1 MIDML
6 VGIIGKSNV
15 GKSTFFNAVTDL
27 SVQTANYPFT
37 TIEPNV
43 GVAYVRIE
51 CVCKEFEVM
60 DNPIHSVCVD
70 GIRFVPIK
78 VIDIAGLVPGAHLGK
93 GVGNKFLDDSRQA
106 DALIHVVDAS
116 GSTDAEGR
124 PVGAG
129 TADPLYDIK
138 FVEEEFDQWLCSI
151 VGKEWNKFSRE
162 AENKGQKIDALL
174 AKRLS
179 GLSIDDIQITKAIHQ
194 SNLDNKKPVMWSEYD
209 ILKFSKNVRILSK
222 PTIIAAN
229 KIDISSTE
237 ENISTI
243 RDKGYKNIVPCAAE
257 AEVLLKRAA
266 KNKILHYL
274 PGDHAFEIRP
284 NANLT
289 DQQMKVLNT
298 ISLLFKKY
306 GSTGVQDALN
316 KLCFDSLKLIAVFPV
331 EDEFKLTDKKGNV
344 LPDTYLL
351 PEGSTPKDLAMKIH
365 ADLAKSFLY
374 AVDARKKQRL
384 GAEYTL
390 KHKDV
395 IKLVSAASRR

>member
-1 MIDML
+1 MIGML

-138 FVEEEFDQWLCSI
+138 FVEEEFDQWLCSV
-151 VGKEWNKFSRE
+151 VGKEWNKFARE
-162 AENKGQKIDALL
+162 AENKGQKIDVLL

-179 GLSIDDIQITKAIHQ
+179 GLSISDIQITKAIHQ
-194 SNLDNKKPVMWSEYD
+194 SNLDNKKPVMWDEED
-209 ILKFSKNVRILSK
+209 ILKFSKTVRILSK

-229 KIDISSTE
+229 KIDIVSTAI
-237 ENISTI
+237 NITTM
-243 RDKGYKNIVPCAAE
+243 REKGYNNIIPCAAE

-266 KNKILHYL
+266 KNKILYYL

-284 NANLT
+284 NTNLT
-289 DQQMKVLNT
+289 DQQMKALNT

-306 GSTGVQDALN
+306 GSTGVQDVLN

-331 EDEFKLTDKKGNV
+331 EDEFKLTDKKSNV

-351 PEGSTPKDLAMKIH
+351 PEGSNPKDLAMKIH

-384 GAEYTL
+384 GAEYIL
-390 KHKDV
+390 KHRDV

>member
-162 AENKGQKIDALL
+162 AENKGLKIDVLL

-194 SNLDNKKPVMWSEYD
+194 SNLDNKKPVMWNEDD

-243 RDKGYKNIVPCAAE
+243 RDKGYNNIIPCAAE

-284 NANLT
+284 NANLN

-384 GAEYTL
+384 GADYML

>member
-116 GSTDAEGR
+116 GSTDTEGR

-138 FVEEEFDQWLCSI
+138 FVEEEFDQWLCSV
-151 VGKEWNKFSRE
+151 VGKEWNKFARE
-162 AENKGQKIDALL
+162 AENKGQKIDVLL

-179 GLSIDDIQITKAIHQ
+179 GLSISDIQITKAIHQ
-194 SNLDNKKPVMWSEYD
+194 SNLDNKKPVIWDEED
-209 ILKFSKNVRILSK
+209 ILKFSKTVRILSK

-229 KIDISSTE
+229 KIDIASTAI
-237 ENISTI
+237 NITTM
-243 RDKGYKNIVPCAAE
+243 REKGYNNIIPCAAE

-266 KNKILHYL
+266 KNKILYYL

-284 NANLT
+284 NTNLT
-289 DQQMKVLNT
+289 DQQMKALNT

-306 GSTGVQDALN
+306 GSTGVQDVLN

-331 EDEFKLTDKKGNV
+331 EDEFKFTDKKGNV

-384 GAEYTL
+384 GAEHIL
-390 KHKDV
+390 KHRDV

>member
-1 MIDML
+1 
-6 VGIIGKSNV
+6 
-15 GKSTFFNAVTDL
+15 
-27 SVQTANYPFT
+27 
-37 TIEPNV
+37 
-43 GVAYVRIE
+43 
-51 CVCKEFEVM
+51 
-60 DNPIHSVCVD
+60 
-70 GIRFVPIK
+70 
-78 VIDIAGLVPGAHLGK
+78 VPGAHLGK

-129 TADPLYDIK
+129 SADPLYDIK

-151 VGKEWNKFSRE
+151 VGKEWNKFARE
-162 AENKGQKIDALL
+162 AENKGQKIDVLL

-179 GLSIDDIQITKAIHQ
+179 GLSISDIHITKAIHQ
-194 SNLDNKKPVMWSEYD
+194 SNLDNKKPVIWDEED

-229 KIDISSTE
+229 KIDISSTGA
-237 ENISTI
+237 NISTM
-243 RDKGYKNIVPCAAE
+243 RDKGYDNIIPCAAE

-274 PGDHAFEIRP
+274 PGDHAFEVRP

-298 ISLLFKKY
+298 INLLFKKY
-306 GSTGVQDALN
+306 GSTGVQDALD
-316 KLCFDSLKLIAVFPV
+316 KLCFESLKLIAVFPV
-331 EDEFKLTDKKGNV
+331 EDEFKLTDKKGNI

-351 PEGSTPKDLAMKIH
+351 PEGSTPKDLAVKIH

-384 GAEYTL
+384 GAEYLL
-390 KHKDV
+390 KHRDV

>member
-1 MIDML
+1 ML

-138 FVEEEFDQWLCSI
+138 FVEEEFDQWLCSV
-151 VGKEWNKFSRE
+151 VGKEWNKFARE
-162 AENKGQKIDALL
+162 AENKGQKIDVLL

-179 GLSIDDIQITKAIHQ
+179 GLSISDIQITKAIHQ
-194 SNLDNKKPVMWSEYD
+194 SNLDNKKPVMWDEED
-209 ILKFSKNVRILSK
+209 ILKFSKTVRILSK

-229 KIDISSTE
+229 KIDIASTAI
-237 ENISTI
+237 NITTM
-243 RDKGYKNIVPCAAE
+243 REKGYNNIIPCAAE

-266 KNKILHYL
+266 KNKILYYL

-284 NANLT
+284 NTNLT
-289 DQQMKVLNT
+289 DQQMKALNT

-306 GSTGVQDALN
+306 GSTGVQDVLN

-331 EDEFKLTDKKGNV
+331 EDEFKLTDKKSNV

-351 PEGSTPKDLAMKIH
+351 PEGSNPKDLAMKIH

-384 GAEYTL
+384 GAEYIL
-390 KHKDV
+390 KHRDV

>member
-1 MIDML
+1 
-6 VGIIGKSNV
+6 
-15 GKSTFFNAVTDL
+15 
-27 SVQTANYPFT
+27 
-37 TIEPNV
+37 
-43 GVAYVRIE
+43 
-51 CVCKEFEVM
+51 
-60 DNPIHSVCVD
+60 
-70 GIRFVPIK
+70 
-78 VIDIAGLVPGAHLGK
+78 
-93 GVGNKFLDDSRQA
+93 
-106 DALIHVVDAS
+106 
-116 GSTDAEGR
+116 
-124 PVGAG
+124 
-129 TADPLYDIK
+129 
-138 FVEEEFDQWLCSI
+138 
-151 VGKEWNKFSRE
+151 
-162 AENKGQKIDALL
+162 
-174 AKRLS
+174 
-179 GLSIDDIQITKAIHQ
+179 
-194 SNLDNKKPVMWSEYD
+194 
-209 ILKFSKNVRILSK
+209 VRILSK

-243 RDKGYKNIVPCAAE
+243 REKGYKNIVPCAAE